1 MVKTKVTLEIIT
13 DRIEDSVQI
22 LQELRLGDCRT
33 LAKSDFTV
41 GSTAHVVSP
50 DAEKE
55 TA

>member
-1 MVKTKVTLEIIT
+1 MVKTKVTLEIVT
-13 DRIEDSVQI
+13 NQIEDSVQI
-22 LQELRLGDCRT
+22 LHELRQGDCRT
-33 LAKSDFTV
+33 LAKSEFTV